1 MGCCGTPNNKKHDTK
16 SEPVG
21 NLSPLDL
28 LKIRLAR
35 GEISFQEYEKVKA
48 ELVK

>member
-1 MGCCGTPNNKKHDTK
+1 MGCCGPANNKNHAPN
-16 SEPVG
+16 SEPAG

-35 GEISFQEYEKVKA
+35 GEISFEEYEKVKA

>member
-1 MGCCGTPNNKKHDTK
+1 MCCGPTNKKKHVTK

-21 NLSPLDL
+21 NPSPIDL

-35 GEISFQEYEKVKA
+35 GEISFEEYEKVKT